1 MKYLTYTYDTE
12 VGEIVRSRD
21 MEVEVGEMD
30 RSCVGP
36 FQGRW
41 Q

>member
-1 MKYLTYTYDTE
+1 MKYLTSTCDTE

-21 MEVEVGEMD
+21 MEVEVGETE